1 MTKGGENL
9 FIYPSEKKGYKLIS
23 GRTYFVPVKPV
34 GGLQTV
40 LLVEY
45 ASSKDGFITVRRSK
59 NDGAHRQVPIA
70 SIDQSRPI
78 LKGPRTTIKKDTV
91 HTLTTPGGESY
102 ELKYGTTY
110 LLPLLGKK
118 LLEVVYRE
126 VPSVKP
132 KAGVFVSLNPH
143 PRHRVYYTVTTDID
157 FSRPIQEKI

>member
-1 MTKGGENL
+1 MNL

-45 ASSKDGFITVRRSK
+45 TKDGFVTVRRSK

-70 SIDQSRPI
+70 SIDQTRPI

-102 ELKYGTTY
+102 ELRYGTTY
-110 LLPLLGKK
+110 LLPLLGKNRSQR

-126 VPSVKP
+126 VPSVEP

-143 PRHRVYYTVTTDID
+143 PRYKVYYTVTTDID
-157 FSRPIQEKI
+157 FSRPIQ